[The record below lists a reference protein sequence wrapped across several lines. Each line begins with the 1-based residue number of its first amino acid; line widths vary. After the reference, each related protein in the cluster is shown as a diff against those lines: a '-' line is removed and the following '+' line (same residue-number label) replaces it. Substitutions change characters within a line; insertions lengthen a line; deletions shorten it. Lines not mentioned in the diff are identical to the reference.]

1 MQSPIPAVAV
11 DVVHKGRIAALDV
24 LRGIAILGVL
34 LTNIWIFS
42 TPNPLGKVLIGNAGI
57 ADEYGQFFA
66 VIYILFSLVT
76 DGKFISL
83 LTIMFGIGLEI
94 QRQAAIRQGSSWP
107 GSYPWRAAV
116 LVLYGF
122 LNYIFIFEHDVLMG
136 YGLTA
141 LAVSVIMMTDPRVQ
155 KFWMILGLSLHIIII
170 ILLDVIYFLANISD
184 GLDPSSGI
192 ETKGDFFAPVTY
204 MSTASYGSMVYE
216 RIAQFVGG
224 RMEIP
229 IMFFM
234 GMGIFLVGAHLYRA
248 GIFKAEGKKLRMQ
261 TMAFAFG
268 VGLPLD
274 WCCRLFLTEYTGSIA
289 RYITSSMVACGVL
302 AVVAA
307 WYANRNRVG
316 VIGTAL
322 SAVGKMAL
330 TCYIVQNILA
340 SIIFYDWGFGVAGR
354 IEGAQAVWWTLAI
367 YCGLAL
373 FLVAFSLV
381 WLHFFTRGP
390 LEWLWH
396 KSYEGISHA
405 LSK

>member
-229 IMFFM
+229 IM
-234 GMGIFLVGAHLYRA
+234 
-248 GIFKAEGKKLRMQ
+248 
-261 TMAFAFG
+261 
-268 VGLPLD
+268 
-274 WCCRLFLTEYTGSIA
+274 
-289 RYITSSMVACGVL
+289 
-302 AVVAA
+302 
-307 WYANRNRVG
+307 
-316 VIGTAL
+316 L
-322 SAVGKMAL
+322 SL
-330 TCYIVQNILA
+330 IHI
-340 SIIFYDWGFGVAGR
+340 
-354 IEGAQAVWWTLAI
+354 
-367 YCGLAL
+367 
-373 FLVAFSLV
+373 
-381 WLHFFTRGP
+381 
-390 LEWLWH
+390 
-396 KSYEGISHA
+396 
-405 LSK
+405 